1 MGLDANCDNGEQ
13 IGLEKQQNLD
23 NVVVSEAKIKR
34 TDQEKTLKVPK
45 RSLKTG
51 QGKKTIE
58 GSLLFVLKILQIFN
72 IISTMRKTIPKSLF
86 KDNFMTKPNKVI
98 SINYLLRIFTTSK
111 TSQQNDPKLYVVLR
125 WALLHTVTRKF
136 IEVFQ

>member
-13 IGLEKQQNLD
+13 IGLEKQENLD

-72 IISTMRKTIPKSLF
+72 IISTMRKTISKSLF

-98 SINYLLRIFTTSK
+98 SINSLLLIFTTSK
-111 TSQQNDPKLYVVLR
+111 TSQQNDPKLCVVLG
-125 WALLHTVTRKF
+125 WGLLHIVTRKF
-136 IEVFQ
+136 IEAFQ

>member
-1 MGLDANCDNGEQ
+1 
-13 IGLEKQQNLD
+13 
-23 NVVVSEAKIKR
+23 
-34 TDQEKTLKVPK
+34 
-45 RSLKTG
+45 
-51 QGKKTIE
+51 
-58 GSLLFVLKILQIFN
+58 
-72 IISTMRKTIPKSLF
+72 
-86 KDNFMTKPNKVI
+86 MTKPNKVI